1 MYNDIKKATDENE
14 NEEEI
19 LEETLGDIEK
29 RFDVYQKLN
38 LSVFLPIF
46 DNNLEYQ
53 SKIVIIF
60 DYTRAKLIGS
70 ALKGKCK

>member
-29 RFDVYQKLN
+29 KVRCLLEVKLVCFFAY
-38 LSVFLPIF
+38 L
-46 DNNLEYQ
+46 
-53 SKIVIIF
+53 
-60 DYTRAKLIGS
+60 
-70 ALKGKCK
+70 